1 MNMSLLIGFIIMFA
15 STGAY
20 YAMSLKYPMEKRT
33 FHYVTMF
40 VTGIASIAYLIMA
53 FDGGNVMVTLA
64 SGDERKFFYVR
75 YLDWAFTTPLLLLD
89 IGLLAGASLS
99 HISFIIGCDVLMIVG
114 GLAGPVFF
122 PANETAK
129 WTLFTIGMI
138 WFAPIIYAMLVEW
151 KANMN
156 PIVAGTYGLVASMTL
171 VLWCAYPIMWALCE
185 GTGILSGEI
194 EVVLYTILDVIAKA
208 AFGFVL
214 LSNHA
219 TLEAAT
225 ASESDK
231 QASLLGRLPA
241 MH

>member
-1 MNMSLLIGFIIMFA
+1 MSLLIGFIIMFA

-151 KANMN
+151 KVKMN
-156 PIVAGTYGLVASMTL
+156 PAVAGTYSLVANLTV
-171 VLWCAYPIMWALCE
+171 VLWAAYPIMWALCE
-185 GTGILSGEI
+185 GTGVLSDET
-194 EVVLYTILDVIAKA
+194 EVILYTILDVTAKA
-208 AFGFVL
+208 ALGFVL
-214 LSNHA
+214 LGNHG
-219 TLEAAT
+219 TIEAAT
-225 ASESDK
+225 SGDK
-231 QASLLGRLPA
+231 AGLP
-241 MH
+241 MN